1 MVLHLVPMPIHL
13 AEEEA
18 EACGLEGAL
27 QPEAPANSTYTS
39 NKRQQRL

>member
-1 MVLHLVPMPIHL
+1 MVLHLVPIPIHL

-27 QPEAPANSTYTS
+27 QPEEANSTYTS